1 MDRLLGKGK
10 NGAASPST
18 AESSTTNSSTSTHD
32 ASSGLPPTMLNG
44 SAPSSDRVDGSQ
56 QEKETPS
63 ASSVTLNGSAP
74 PSDQIAGLQQ
84 EEEMP
89 VTPVRPSKR
98 AIPII
103 DLSPLTDAGVLMLL
117 VKSKG
122 KERATTNKMKGNKR
136 KVNEQT
142 TTGDQTN
149 TRRSK
154 QSRK

>member
-32 ASSGLPPTMLNG
+32 ASSGLPPTTLNG

-56 QEKETPS
+56 REKETPS

-74 PSDQIAGLQQ
+74 PSDQIAGFQQ
-84 EEEMP
+84 EETP
-89 VTPVRPSKR
+89 VTPVHPSKR

-103 DLSPLTDAGVLMLL
+103 DLSPLTDAGVLTPL

-122 KERATTNKMKGNKR
+122 KERATTNKTKGNKR
-136 KVNEQT
+136 KVDEQT

-154 QSRK
+154 RSRK